1 MIFLIFLILLYSI
14 IYLAIYVLA
23 HQNANM
29 IKPLTGM
36 TAGMIILLLITCVV
50 SFASGFWY
58 IGLIVAFVIVGMIRF
73 FFYLNKY

>member
-1 MIFLIFLILLYSI
+1 
-14 IYLAIYVLA
+14 
-23 HQNANM
+23 M